1 MSDLLLR
8 AYQSLS
14 PGLRTVP
21 ASLRGLYLLRW
32 RYGAETQKLIES
44 ALERES
50 WAPEAWKDWQEER
63 LARLLHRASACVPY
77 YREQW
82 SRRRRAG
89 DKSDTEQLRNWPIL
103 ERQEVRVNPRAFVA
117 DDCNTRRMFHEHT
130 SGTTGTPMDL
140 WWTRET
146 VRSWYALMEARWRLW
161 YGVSRRDRWAIL
173 GGQLVTPATQRRPP
187 FWVWNAAMRQLYMS
201 SYHLAAEFIPHYV
214 DAIRQHRVRYLWGYT
229 SALYALAREMI
240 RRNITDVK
248 MAVVITNAEPVY
260 PYQRDAI
267 ARAFHCPV
275 RETYGMAEIVCA
287 ASECEN
293 GKLHLWPEVGITEI
307 LDNGRPVAAGQA
319 GDLVCTGLLNADM
332 PLIRYRLGD
341 RAVAGDGEGACSC
354 GRTLPVLTSVEG
366 RCDDVLYAPDGRA
379 IGRMDPVFKRQLP
392 IQEAQIVQKDWTR
405 IEVRYIPD
413 SGFDQRSGDA
423 ITTEICAR
431 MGPVEVILTSVS
443 ELPRTSNGKFRA
455 VVCEISKDQLR
466 ERLAQPA

>member
-1 MSDLLLR
+1 MHPSLLKCYHALPPVLR
-8 AYQSLS
+8 NAAA
-14 PGLRTVP
+14 GLRGWR
-21 ASLRGLYLLRW
+21 LRRW
-32 RYGAETQKLIES
+32 RYGPETDSLVGS
-44 ALERES
+44 AVQRES
-50 WAPEAWKDWQEER
+50 WTENQWKAWQADR
-63 LARLLHRASACVPY
+63 LDLVLNRAATLVPY
-77 YREQW
+77 YRRLWEQ
-82 SRRRRAG
+82 RRQQG
-89 DKSDTEQLRNWPIL
+89 DRSDWACLDNWPVL
-103 ERQEVRVNPRAFVA
+103 EKDAVRVNPRAFVA

-130 SGTTGTPMDL
+130 SGTSGTPLDL

-161 YGVSRRDRWAIL
+161 YGVFRRDRWAVL

-187 FWVWNAAMRQLYMS
+187 FWVWNAAMQQLYMS
-201 SYHLAAEFIPHYV
+201 SYHLAPDFIPHYV
-214 DAIRQHRVRYLWGYT
+214 DALRRYRVRYLWGYT

-260 PYQRDAI
+260 AYQRDAI

-293 GKLHLWPEVGITEI
+293 GKLHLWPEVGFIEI
-307 LDNGRPVAAGQA
+307 LDNGQPVAAGQA

-341 RAVAGDGEGACSC
+341 RAVAGDGEGACPC

-366 RCDDVLYAPDGRA
+366 RCDDVLYALDGRA
-379 IGRMDPVFKRQLP
+379 IGRMDPIFKRQLP

-405 IEVRYIPD
+405 IEVRYVPD

-423 ITTEICAR
+423 ITTEIRAR
-431 MGPVEVILTSVS
+431 MGPVEVILTPVS
-443 ELPRTSNGKFRA
+443 ELPRTSNGKFQA
-455 VVCEISKDQLR
+455 VICEISKDQLQR
-466 ERLAQPA
+466 HLGPR